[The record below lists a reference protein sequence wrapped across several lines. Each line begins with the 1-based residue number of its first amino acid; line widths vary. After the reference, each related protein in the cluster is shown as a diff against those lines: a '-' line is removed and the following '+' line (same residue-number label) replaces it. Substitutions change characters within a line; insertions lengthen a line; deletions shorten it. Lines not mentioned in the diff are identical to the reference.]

1 MAIDVIEV
9 QKLYVAYFGRPA
21 DPDGIGHWTDALDAS
36 AITLADVS
44 DSFAASQEYRDTYAG
59 LDNRAIV
66 NEVYD
71 NLFGRAADQT
81 GLNYWADLM
90 DRGVISID
98 DVVRD
103 VSKAAV
109 GTDSTAFN
117 GKVAVASMFTLR
129 LDEPDEVAAYRG
141 ETAKEISMQFLATV
155 RDLES
160 AADALDPDVVDAWIG
175 RIVDA
180 HAAEAQAVELVGQAP
195 VADALPL
202 G

>member
-21 DPDGIGHWTDALDAS
+21 DPNGIAHWTDALDAN

-59 LDNRAIV
+59 LDNRALV
-66 NEVYD
+66 NDVYE

-81 GLNYWADLM
+81 GLDYWIDLM
-90 DRGVISID
+90 DRGIVSID

-103 VSKAAV
+103 VSEAAV
-109 GTDSTAFN
+109 GTDRTAFN

-129 LDEPDEVAAYRG
+129 LDEPNEVAAYQG
-141 ETAKEISMQFLATV
+141 VAAKQISMDFLATV
-155 RDLES
+155 KDLDS
-160 AADALDPDVVDAWIG
+160 AADALKSDVVDAWIE

-180 HAAEAQAVELVGQAP
+180 HTAGAPAVQLVGQTP
-195 VADALPL
+195 VAEALPI

>member
-9 QKLYVAYFGRPA
+9 QKLYVAYFGRPG
-21 DPDGIGHWTDALDAS
+21 DPNGIEHWTDALDAN

-59 LDNRAIV
+59 LDNRTIV
-66 NEVYD
+66 NDVYE
-71 NLFGRAADQT
+71 NLFGRAADES
-81 GLNYWADLM
+81 GLNYWTDLM

-103 VSKAAV
+103 VSEAAV

-117 GKVAVASMFTLR
+117 GKVAAASMFTLR
-129 LDEPDEVAAYRG
+129 LDEPNEVAAYQG
-141 ETAKEISMQFLATV
+141 DVAKQISMDFLATV
-155 RDLES
+155 KDLDS
-160 AADALDPDVVDAWIG
+160 AADALKPDVVDAWID

-180 HAAEAQAVELVGQAP
+180 HTAEAQAVQLVGQAP
-195 VADALPL
+195 VAEALPI

>member
-21 DPDGIGHWTDALDAS
+21 DPNGIEHWTDALDAN

-66 NEVYD
+66 NDVYE
-71 NLFGRAADQT
+71 NLFGRAADET
-81 GLNYWADLM
+81 GLNYWTGLM
-90 DRGVISID
+90 DRGIISID

-103 VSKAAV
+103 VSEAAV
-109 GTDSTAFN
+109 GIDSTVFN
-117 GKVAVASMFTLR
+117 GKVAAASMFTLR
-129 LDEPDEVAAYRG
+129 LDEPTEGAAYQG
-141 ETAKEISMQFLATV
+141 DAAKQMSMDFLATV
-155 RDLES
+155 KDLES
-160 AADALDPDVVDAWIG
+160 AADALKPDVVDAWID

-180 HAAEAQAVELVGQAP
+180 HAAEAQAVQLVGQAP
-195 VADALPL
+195 VAEALPL

>member
-21 DPDGIGHWTDALDAS
+21 DPNGLEHWTNALDAN

-66 NEVYD
+66 NDVYE

-81 GLNYWADLM
+81 GLNYWTDLM
-90 DRGVISID
+90 DRGIVSID

-103 VSKAAV
+103 VSEAAV
-109 GTDSTAFN
+109 GADSTAFN
-117 GKVAVASMFTLR
+117 GKVAAASMFTLR
-129 LDEPDEVAAYRG
+129 LDEPNEVAAYQG
-141 ETAKEISMQFLATV
+141 DAAKQISMDFLATV
-155 RDLES
+155 KDLDS
-160 AADALDPDVVDAWIG
+160 AADALKPDVVDAWIG

-180 HAAEAQAVELVGQAP
+180 HTAEAQAVELVGQAP
-195 VADALPL
+195 VAEALPI

>member
-9 QKLYVAYFGRPA
+9 QKLYVAYFGRPG
-21 DPDGIGHWTDALDAS
+21 DPNGIEHWTDALDAN

-59 LDNRAIV
+59 LNNRTIV
-66 NEVYD
+66 NDVYE
-71 NLFGRAADQT
+71 NLFGRAADET
-81 GLNYWADLM
+81 GLNYWTDLM

-103 VSKAAV
+103 VSEAAV
-109 GTDSTAFN
+109 GNDSTAFN
-117 GKVAVASMFTLR
+117 GKVAAASMFTLR
-129 LDEPDEVAAYRG
+129 LDEPNEVAAYQG
-141 ETAKEISMQFLATV
+141 DAAKQISMDFLATV
-155 RDLES
+155 KDLDS
-160 AADALDPDVVDAWIG
+160 AADALKPEVVDAWID

-180 HAAEAQAVELVGQAP
+180 HTAGAQAIELVGQAP
-195 VADALPL
+195 VADALPI

>member
-9 QKLYVAYFGRPA
+9 QKLYVAYFGRPG
-21 DPDGIGHWTDALDAS
+21 DPDGIEHWTDALDAN

-59 LDNRAIV
+59 LDNRTIV
-66 NEVYD
+66 NDVYE
-71 NLFGRAADQT
+71 NLFGRAADEA
-81 GLNYWADLM
+81 GLNYWTNLM

-103 VSKAAV
+103 VSEAAV
-109 GTDSTAFN
+109 GADSTAFN
-117 GKVAVASMFTLR
+117 GKVAAASMFTLR
-129 LDEPDEVAAYRG
+129 LDEPSEVAAYQG
-141 ETAKEISMQFLATV
+141 DAAKQISMDFLATV
-155 RDLES
+155 KDLGS
-160 AADALDPDVVDAWIG
+160 AADALKPDVVDAWID

-180 HAAEAQAVELVGQAP
+180 HTAAAQAVQLVGQAP
-195 VADALPL
+195 VAEALPI

>member
-21 DPDGIGHWTDALDAS
+21 DSDGIDYWTDALDAS

-66 NEVYD
+66 TEVYE
-71 NLFGRAADQT
+71 NLFGRAADQA

-90 DRGVISID
+90 DRGIVSID

-103 VSKAAV
+103 VSEAAV
-109 GTDSTAFN
+109 GTDGTAFN
-117 GKVAVASMFTLR
+117 GKVAAASMFTLR
-129 LDEPDEVAAYRG
+129 LDEPSEVAAYRG
-141 ETAKEISMQFLATV
+141 DAAKEISMDFLATV
-155 RDLES
+155 KDLAS
-160 AADALDPDVVDAWIG
+160 AADALKPDVVDAWIE

-180 HAAEAQAVELVGQAP
+180 HGASAEGVALVGVAPAAEP
-195 VADALPL
+195 LP
-202 G
+202 GA

>member
-9 QKLYVAYFGRPA
+9 QKLYVAYFGRPG
-21 DPDGIGHWTDALDAS
+21 DPNGIEHWTDALDAN

-59 LDNRAIV
+59 LDNRTIV
-66 NEVYD
+66 NDVYE
-71 NLFGRAADQT
+71 NLFGRAADES
-81 GLNYWADLM
+81 GLNYWTGLM

-103 VSKAAV
+103 VSEAAV
-109 GTDSTAFN
+109 GADSTAFN
-117 GKVAVASMFTLR
+117 GKVAAASMFTLR
-129 LDEPDEVAAYRG
+129 LDEPNEVAAYQG
-141 ETAKEISMQFLATV
+141 DAAKQISMDFLATV
-155 RDLES
+155 KDLDS
-160 AADALDPDVVDAWIG
+160 AADALKPEVVDAWID

-180 HAAEAQAVELVGQAP
+180 HTAGAQAIELVGQAP
-195 VADALPL
+195 AADALPI

>member
-9 QKLYVAYFGRPA
+9 QKLYVAYFGRPG
-21 DPDGIGHWTDALDAS
+21 DPDGIEHWTDALDAN

-59 LDNRAIV
+59 LDNRTIV
-66 NEVYD
+66 NDVYE
-71 NLFGRAADQT
+71 NLFGRAADEA
-81 GLNYWADLM
+81 GLNYWTNLM

-103 VSKAAV
+103 VSEAAV
-109 GTDSTAFN
+109 GIDSTAFN
-117 GKVAVASMFTLR
+117 GKVAAASMFTLR
-129 LDEPDEVAAYRG
+129 LDEPSEVAAYQG
-141 ETAKEISMQFLATV
+141 DAAKQISMDFLATV
-155 RDLES
+155 KDLGS
-160 AADALDPDVVDAWIG
+160 AADALKPDVVDAWID

-180 HAAEAQAVELVGQAP
+180 HTAAAQAVQLVGQAP
-195 VADALPL
+195 VAEALPI